1 MTNFCFDFVSF
12 ERFYVLNV
20 RILVIMPYLNFTS
33 ALQQAPSPSPRLLQ
47 LRHPDAVFLPLNP
60 HLLERYDL
68 ARLDVPRRVHDA
80 VLPFNNVV
88 QLPKFRREKTLP
100 ELILLLYNLLPLLS

>member
-20 RILVIMPYLNFTS
+20 RILVIMPYLNFTGNS
-33 ALQQAPSPSPRLLQ
+33 LLLCSKHQ
-47 LRHPDAVFLPLNP
+47 VRP

-88 QLPKFRREKTLP
+88 QLPKFRRVKTLP
-100 ELILLLYNLLPLLS
+100 ELILLLFLSSAEPCRCRSC

>member
-47 LRHPDAVFLPLNP
+47 LRQPDAVFLPLNP
-60 HLLERYDL
+60 HLLERHDV
-68 ARLDVPRRVHDA
+68 ARLDVLRLVRVHDA
-80 VLPFNNVV
+80 VLPFDNVV

-100 ELILLLYNLLPLLS
+100 ELILLL